1 MTVECKF
8 YGIVNFVVRD
18 VVITKVALYIG
29 NIFRKGV
36 ILVGGD
42 KVGMEAVL
50 HMKVDIGSDVTL
62 LRSYDIGV
70 AINLTIVNG
79 VWEEVLLLVVDDVGS
94 DMYP

>member
-50 HMKVDIGSDVTL
+50 HMKVDIGSDVIFTRYAYL
-62 LRSYDIGV
+62 KRARRNCLRATHFSHGIV
-70 AINLTIVNG
+70 MFSAIC
-79 VWEEVLLLVVDDVGS
+79 
-94 DMYP
+94 